1 MTMAILIV
9 DDEPVNTMV
18 LEQLLH
24 QHDYETISV
33 SSGEDALAL
42 LMDPQAPSLYDL
54 VLLDVEMPGI
64 SGIETCKRIRQMSG
78 YEELPVIMVSGRT
91 EEKQIAEGLDAE
103 ASDYTTK
110 PIKITELLAR
120 IRSALRYKAA
130 VDERKKY
137 EARLQY
143 DLDLAQKIQ
152 QSALTPPISNDEI
165 DVRALYLPS
174 KKLAGDMYA
183 WFQVAPNR
191 YGVIIFDVMGHGVSS
206 ALITMGIRSIL
217 PGLVSNVQY
226 PVDVMSELNR
236 QMTFLFSGEDMQSYF
251 TAVYCY
257 IDTTKRQIEYV
268 NAGHPPVIVTSDS
281 GVTRLETTGVPV
293 GMFEEPNFESN
304 VIEIEPGMT
313 MHMYTDG
320 LMECYS
326 KDIDDGIRWLEKDVV
341 SYGLD
346 YARHVAEQL
355 VPKIEIDDDLCL
367 VTVKVM

>member
-1 MTMAILIV
+1 MAILIV
-9 DDEPVNTMV
+9 DDEPVNTLV

-24 QHDYETISV
+24 QHDYETVSV
-33 SSGEDALAL
+33 SSGEEALDL
-42 LMDPQAPSLYDL
+42 LMAPQAASLYDL

-64 SGIETCKRIRQMSG
+64 SGIETCKRIRQMADF
-78 YEELPVIMVSGRT
+78 EELPVIMVSGRT

-130 VDERKKY
+130 VDERKIY

-152 QSALTPPISNDEI
+152 QSALTPPISNEEI

-183 WFQVAPNR
+183 WFQVAPDR

-217 PGLVSNVQY
+217 PGLVGNVQY
-226 PVDVMSELNR
+226 PVDVMTELNR
-236 QMTFLFSGEDMQSYF
+236 QMTFLFSGDDMHSYF

-257 IDTTKRQIEYV
+257 IDTTKRRIEYV
-268 NAGHPPVIVTSDS
+268 NAGHPPVIVTSEE
-281 GVTRLETTGVPV
+281 GNCRLETTGVPV
-293 GMFEEPNFESN
+293 GMFEEPNYESK
-304 VIEIEPGMT
+304 EIDITPNM
-313 MHMYTDG
+313 MLHMYTDG

-341 SYGLD
+341 TYGLD
-346 YARHVAEQL
+346 YSRHVAEQL
-355 VPKIEIDDDLCL
+355 VPKIEIEDDLCL
-367 VTVKVM
+367 VTVKIT